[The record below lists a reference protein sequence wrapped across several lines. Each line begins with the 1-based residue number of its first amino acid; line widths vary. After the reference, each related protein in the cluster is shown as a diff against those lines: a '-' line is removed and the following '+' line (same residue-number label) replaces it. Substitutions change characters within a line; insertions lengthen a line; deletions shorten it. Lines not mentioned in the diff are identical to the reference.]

1 LEDDHPVSF
10 VYNTSL
16 SIQDDGLKDPSTES
30 TALGNTIEIDLLYEG
45 RVECAS
51 CHDVHDLA
59 GISNLLRFS
68 NEGSALCITCHD
80 K

>member
-10 VYNTSL
+10 VYNTAL
-16 SIQDDGLKDPSTES
+16 SMQDDGLKDPAMES
-30 TALGNTIEIDLLYEG
+30 TALGNTIEIDLLYGG

-51 CHDVHDLA
+51 CHDVHDTA
-59 GISNLLRFS
+59 GISKLLRFS
-68 NEGSALCITCHD
+68 NDESALCLTCHD